1 LPDAAFDPTP
11 FFLQGRAG
19 PLFCLHFPAATDGR
33 AARAILVLPPFLEEL
48 NKCRRMLALGAR
60 ALQSIG
66 RDVLLVDLYGTGD
79 SAGDF
84 ADASLAV
91 WRADLACAASWLAAR
106 GATHL
111 DILAVRAGALLLRE
125 IELPAGVKRGRVALW
140 QPVLSGKLLMSQML
154 RLRLVEGIADGA
166 GKRLSAP
173 DVRTM
178 LRNDG
183 RIEVGGYELTEN
195 LVSAL
200 EELADPLQGAEQW
213 ERLTVLEVAS
223 EGVTELSA
231 ASRHA
236 VEALRLRGVGVGTKV
251 VSGEPFWATPE
262 IAIVP
267 ALLDATVVALA
278 GAGA

>member
-1 LPDAAFDPTP
+1 LTDAEFDPTP
-11 FFLQGRAG
+11 FFLQGPAG
-19 PLFCLHFPAATDGR
+19 LLFCLHFRAATVGQT
-33 AARAILVLPPFLEEL
+33 ARAILVLPPFVEEL

-60 ALQSIG
+60 ALQSAG
-66 RDVLLVDLYGTGD
+66 HEVLMVDLYGTGD
-79 SAGDF
+79 SEGDF

-91 WRADLACAASWLAAR
+91 WRADLACAAGWLAAR
-106 GATHL
+106 GAAHL

-125 IELPAGVKRGRVALW
+125 IELPVGIKRGRVALW
-140 QPVLSGKLLMSQML
+140 QPVLSGRLLTSQML
-154 RLRLVEGIADGA
+154 RLRLVEGLADGA

-173 DVRTM
+173 AVRAM

-183 RIEVGGYELTEN
+183 RIEVAGYELTEN

-200 EELADPLQGAEQW
+200 EELSDPLEDAEHW

-223 EGVTELSA
+223 EGVTELSV
-231 ASRHA
+231 ASRSA
-236 VEALRLRGVGVGTKV
+236 VDALRLRGVGVGTRV
-251 VSGEPFWATPE
+251 VPGEPFWATPE

>member
-11 FFLQGRAG
+11 FFLDGLAG
-19 PLFCLHFPAATDGR
+19 PLFCLHFPAATGGR
-33 AARAILVLPPFLEEL
+33 AARAILVLPPFAEEL

-60 ALQSIG
+60 ALQRTG

-106 GATHL
+106 GAVHL
-111 DILAVRAGALLLRE
+111 DILGVRAGALLLHE
-125 IELPAGVKRGRVALW
+125 IELPPGMKRGRVALW
-140 QPVLSGKLLMSQML
+140 QPVLSGRLLASQML
-154 RLRLVEGIADGA
+154 RLRLAEGMADGRSKPL
-166 GKRLSAP
+166 GSR

-183 RIEVGGYELTEN
+183 RIEVAGYELTEK
-195 LVSAL
+195 LVSTL
-200 EELADPLQGAEQW
+200 EELSDPLADAQHW
-213 ERLTVLEVAS
+213 ERLTMFEVVS
-223 EGVTELSA
+223 EGVTEMSA
-231 ASRHA
+231 VSRRA
-236 VEALRLRGVGVGTKV
+236 MDALRVRGAVIGTEI

-267 ALLDATVVALA
+267 ALLDATVAALA
-278 GAGA
+278 GAAG